1 MLWNSVIFQKTRI
14 QPETTTKRQLYTI
27 ITISAI
33 SAILNSLNNGSSIRN
48 DDKPHSDASRNVEVS
63 GGSCFLV
70 SPAVAVA
77 RK

>member
-33 SAILNSLNNGSSIRN
+33 LNSLNNGSSIRN

-63 GGSCFLV
+63 DASCVFV
-70 SPAVAVA
+70 FDP
-77 RK
+77 

>member
-27 ITISAI
+27 ITI